1 MIHLGYKVSE
11 MWFGDMKELES
22 FKDDL
27 QWCVLVVWVD
37 DVIINQIEIRV

>member
-1 MIHLGYKVSE
+1 
-11 MWFGDMKELES
+11 MKELES